1 MFSVLFY
8 DVALTNS
15 AKAMLK
21 LIYNEMIQQN
31 QPSWVLI
38 NLWNLFPIQA
48 LLHSTITHTYWDGYI
63 VTLTL
68 TQAQVKLSQTAPG
81 ACESHKFKL
90 KLIYSL
96 LTDWNDTRQTRE
108 SMTKIIAIWVLDGDF
123 YSLQLNSMYFTYEL
137 MHLTII
143 IIAIIMQ
150 YIVSTKG
157 P

>member
-8 DVALTNS
+8 DVALTHS

-21 LIYNEMIQQN
+21 LIYNKMIQQN

-63 VTLTL
+63 VTLT
-68 TQAQVKLSQTAPG
+68 QIQVKLSQTASG

-90 KLIYSL
+90 KLVYSL
-96 LTDWNDTRQTRE
+96 LTHWNDTCQTKE
-108 SMTKIIAIWVLDGDF
+108 SMTKIIAIFILDGDF
-123 YSLQLNSMYFTYEL
+123 YSLQFNWMYFTYEL
-137 MHLTII
+137 MHLAII